1 MITTKELLKN
11 SVAMGRDAAQ
21 VEFDDVERPRYDLS
35 QKKLM
40 FKGYAKG
47 SNNKLYKVQIAFYQ
61 IDSDGLTPEE
71 LSKGMYPKPTNLL
84 DKPIKVD
91 CDCLDYT
98 LGGALKG
105 NLENKCALF
114 TDKVLSGYK
123 KKTDREEKNPNNI
136 PYGCKHIVS
145 FIKMILEAMD
155 ELNKNNQ

>member
-61 IDSDGLTPEE
+61 I
-71 LSKGMYPKPTNLL
+71 
-84 DKPIKVD
+84 
-91 CDCLDYT
+91 
-98 LGGALKG
+98 
-105 NLENKCALF
+105 
-114 TDKVLSGYK
+114 
-123 KKTDREEKNPNNI
+123 
-136 PYGCKHIVS
+136 VS
-145 FIKMILEAMD
+145 
-155 ELNKNNQ
+155 